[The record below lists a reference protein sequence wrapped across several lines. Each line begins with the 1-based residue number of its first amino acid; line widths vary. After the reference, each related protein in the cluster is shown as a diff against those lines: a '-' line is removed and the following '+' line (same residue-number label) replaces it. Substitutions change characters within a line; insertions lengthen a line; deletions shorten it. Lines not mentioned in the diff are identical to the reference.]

1 MTSQANPK
9 LDLEIKRVIHAPR
22 AVVWRCWVEGDLLKQ
37 WFCPKPWRVSRADLD
52 VRAGGAS
59 FIVMNGPNGEEMP
72 NPGQY
77 VEVVEGKR
85 LVFTDAFSGDWR
97 PAGKPFMVGYVE
109 LSDAPGGKTNMVWGA
124 RHWTED
130 DMKQH
135 LSMGFEAGW
144 NAATEQLDELARS
157 LK

>member
-1 MTSQANPK
+1 MTSQTNPK
-9 LDLEIKRVIHAPR
+9 LDLEIKRVIDAPR
-22 AVVWRCWVEGDLLKQ
+22 AVVWRCWAEGDLLKQ

-59 FIVMNGPNGEEMP
+59 IIVMNGPNGEEMP
-72 NPGQY
+72 NHGQY
-77 VEVVEGKR
+77 VEVIEGKR

-97 PAGKPFMVGYVE
+97 PAGKPFMVGYME

-124 RHWTED
+124 RHWTEE

-135 LSMGFEAGW
+135 LTMGFEAGW
-144 NAATEQLDELARS
+144 NAAADQLDELARS
-157 LK
+157 MK

>member
-9 LDLEIKRVIHAPR
+9 LDLEITRVIDAPR
-22 AVVWRCWVEGDLLKQ
+22 AVVWRCWVEGELLKQ
-37 WFCPKPWRVSRADLD
+37 WFCPRPWRVSRADLD
-52 VRAGGAS
+52 VRVGGAS
-59 FIVMNGPNGEEMP
+59 IIVMNGPNGEVMP

-109 LSDAPGGKTNMVWGA
+109 LSDASGGKTNMVWGA
-124 RHWTED
+124 RHWTEE

-144 NAATEQLDELARS
+144 NAAAEQLDELAKS